1 MDMNINYFSNELRKS
16 EYYDVIQ
23 KLPKECF
30 YNIPNDTIQATIAN
44 TQIYFIREYFE
55 LADIGRKA
63 IFNYRDNNII
73 KPLNLYDLGIGYLNG
88 LSSEEI
94 IKIILQSL
102 IEEK

>member
-1 MDMNINYFSNELRKS
+1 MNFSNELRKS
-16 EYYDVIQ
+16 EYYDVLQ

-55 LADIGRKA
+55 IADIGRKA
-63 IFNYRDNNII
+63 IFNYRDNDIL
-73 KPLNLYDLGIGYLNG
+73 KPIDFYDWGLNSNDVFYD
-88 LSSEEI
+88 ER

-102 IEEK
+102 IEE

>member
-1 MDMNINYFSNELRKS
+1 MNFSNELRKS
-16 EYYDVIQ
+16 EYYDVLQ

-30 YNIPNDTIQATIAN
+30 YNIPNGTIQATIAN

-63 IFNYRDNNII
+63 IFNYRDNDIL
-73 KPLNLYDLGIGYLNG
+73 KPPISLGFDVNNLFYDERL
-88 LSSEEI
+88 
-94 IKIILQSL
+94 KIILQSL